1 MVNLRVNKAQT
12 CLLHPFITINW
23 GHCANIFY
31 LWAAGMNWLKA
42 VKKIKADSN
51 EHVCGLIKYN
61 ISTEEWLSEPAYT
74 VW

>member
-1 MVNLRVNKAQT
+1 MFASSIHREQCTLIEVIVPT
-12 CLLHPFITINW
+12 F
-23 GHCANIFY
+23 FY